1 MCVGIFI
8 YSIRVVLFILG
19 GNKMK
24 AIYVKD
30 VIDLFDSAVEIYHKG
45 QLVGS
50 NDDVLGW
57 VNNLVVVSIVDE
69 EGIIVIE
76 T

>member
-1 MCVGIFI
+1 
-8 YSIRVVLFILG
+8 
-19 GNKMK
+19 MK
-24 AIYVKD
+24 VIYVRD

-57 VNNLVVVSIVDE
+57 VNNLAVVSIVDE
-69 EGIIVIE
+69 EGIIIIE

>member
-1 MCVGIFI
+1 
-8 YSIRVVLFILG
+8 
-19 GNKMK
+19 MK
-24 AIYVKD
+24 VIYVRD
-30 VIDLFDSAVEIYHKG
+30 VIDLFNSAVDIYYRG

-57 VNNLVVVSIVDE
+57 VNNLAIESIVDE

>member
-24 AIYVKD
+24 VIYVRD
-30 VIDLFDSAVEIYHKG
+30 IIDLFDSAVEIYHEG
-45 QLVGS
+45 RFVGS

-57 VNNLVVVSIVDE
+57 VNNLVIESIVDE
-69 EGIIVIE
+69 EGVIIIE

>member
-1 MCVGIFI
+1 
-8 YSIRVVLFILG
+8 
-19 GNKMK
+19 MK
-24 AIYVKD
+24 VIYVKD
-30 VIDLFDSAVEIYHKG
+30 VIDLFDSAVEIYHQG

-57 VNNLVVVSIVDE
+57 VNNLVIESIVVED
-69 EGIIVIE
+69 GIIIIE